1 MSWRKLLE
9 ILGILPRDLS
19 RNIEDKKL
27 EISATVMK
35 ICRTEG
41 ADFID
46 VNVITQRS
54 GYLATDGLHLN
65 WM

>member
-54 GYLATDGLHLN
+54 G
-65 WM
+65 